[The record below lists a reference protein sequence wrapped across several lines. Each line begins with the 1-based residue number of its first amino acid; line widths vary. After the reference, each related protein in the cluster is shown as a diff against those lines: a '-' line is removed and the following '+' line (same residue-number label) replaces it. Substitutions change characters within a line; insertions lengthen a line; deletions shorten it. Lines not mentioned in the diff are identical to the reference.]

1 MNHIDGVFMMNVD
14 MLRDKMVDEREMEQ
28 LQF

>member
-14 MLRDKMVDEREMEQ
+14 MLRDNMVDEREMEQ